1 MPTEYYVDLVAADVE
16 ERVMFGTDLPIQGG
30 FYEGELAK
38 LYGDDLNAAHA
49 AGYSEK
55 VLHHNFKR
63 FLKQK
68 E

>member
-1 MPTEYYVDLVAADVE
+1 
-16 ERVMFGTDLPIQGG
+16 MFGTDLPIQGG
-30 FYEGELAK
+30 FYAGELAK
-38 LYGDDLNAAHA
+38 LYYNDLMAAQE

-55 VLHHNFKR
+55 VLYRNFKR